1 MGKFELACAERL
13 AFLWKQRKPLI
24 ETWRALADGE
34 RDTALAFWLEASNVD
49 KWTFDELKTL
59 LRECRAAGRVPP
71 ILADWGLAVAAEQ
84 TYPPIRPGRQTN
96 YAEDLHVMMAV
107 VFRQARLGETVHAA
121 CQAVAET
128 TNRSYEGVRAAY
140 KRGDQ
145 WPLVCDN
152 YAGNN
157 HKE

>member
-1 MGKFELACAERL
+1 MPELTPQDRL
-13 AFLWKQRKPLI
+13 AFRWKRREPLI
-24 ETWRALADGE
+24 ETWRGLDGGE
-34 RDTALAFWLEASNVD
+34 RDTALAFWRDASESD
-49 KWTFDELKTL
+49 AWTFDQLAGL
-59 LRECRAAGRVPP
+59 LRECRESSPRVPLL
-71 ILADWGLAVAAEQ
+71 LADWGLAVAAGERR
-84 TYPPIRPGRQTN
+84 RPVRRGRSTD